1 MRLYQY
7 QKKNDYKI
15 CYTRSKKAGVDEII
29 IVANGADIETI
40 KQVNLENVIVIE
52 FEEAI
57 GHNVARA
64 VGAMHATADI
74 CLFVD
79 GGLIIPAKKLVPF
92 CVLLKMEVI
101 WH

>member
-1 MRLYQY
+1 MRLYQC

-40 KQVNLENVIVIE
+40 KQVNLENVIVVE
-52 FEEAI
+52 VTKTL
-57 GHNVARA
+57 GNNVARA
-64 VGAMHATADI
+64 IGAMHATAEI

-79 GGLIIPAKKLVPF
+79 GDFAIPAKN
-92 CVLLKMEVI
+92 
-101 WH
+101 

>member
-1 MRLYQY
+1 L
-7 QKKNDYKI
+7 KKEKAKYSAIIPVSEEKTTI
-15 CYTRSKKAGVDEII
+15 RSVIQEVKKAGVDEII

-64 VGAMHATADI
+64 VGAMHATAD
-74 CLFVD
+74 
-79 GGLIIPAKKLVPF
+79 
-92 CVLLKMEVI
+92 
-101 WH
+101 

>member
-1 MRLYQY
+1 MSEE
-7 QKKNDYKI
+7 KNDYKI
-15 CYTRSKKAGVDEII
+15 CYTRSKKKAGVDEII

-40 KQVNLENVIVIE
+40 KQVNLENVIVVE
-52 FEEAI
+52 VTKTL
-57 GHNVARA
+57 GNNVARA
-64 VGAMHATADI
+64 IGAMHATAEI

-79 GGLIIPAKKLVPF
+79 GDYAIPAKKLVPF

>member
-1 MRLYQY
+1 MRLYQC

-40 KQVNLENVIVIE
+40 KQVNLENVIVVE
-52 FEEAI
+52 VTKTL
-57 GHNVARA
+57 GNNVARA
-64 VGAMHATADI
+64 IGAMHATAEI

-79 GGLIIPAKKLVPF
+79 GDFAIPAKTSSIF
-92 CVLLKMEVI
+92 ACY
-101 WH
+101 